1 MVKLISIGRNF
12 TQCNED
18 ADKTCFPGKLDQT
31 LDLSYYPMLPQHNP
45 SFLPSYLLPPSAL
58 CHRPCPWEAA
68 RSKGFNLFPQ
78 RKKKKSQTKEVDG
91 EKFPIYHS
99 DRLTRSQALA
109 QAMFPCGGLQF
120 WLEHSCCDKGA
131 HKISPCVSSLASY
144 TETVRS
150 PQLDIQILLKRIPMG
165 IEYLLS

>member
-45 SFLPSYLLPPSAL
+45 SFLPSFLLPPSAL

-91 EKFPIYHS
+91 EKFPIYRS
-99 DRLTRSQALA
+99 DRLTRSRALA
-109 QAMFPCGGLQF
+109 QAMFPCGGSSFDLSIAAVIR
-120 WLEHSCCDKGA
+120 EH
-131 HKISPCVSSLASY
+131 I
-144 TETVRS
+144 RS
-150 PQLDIQILLKRIPMG
+150 VPACPPLLPTLR
-165 IEYLLS
+165 LSEVHS

>member
-45 SFLPSYLLPPSAL
+45 SFLPSFLLPPSAL

-78 RKKKKSQTKEVDG
+78 RKKKKKVKQRRLMEKNSPFIIVTVWPGAKPSPRLCSLVGGCSFDLSIAAVIREHIRSVPACPPLLPTLRPSEV
-91 EKFPIYHS
+91 HS
-99 DRLTRSQALA
+99 
-109 QAMFPCGGLQF
+109 
-120 WLEHSCCDKGA
+120 
-131 HKISPCVSSLASY
+131 
-144 TETVRS
+144 
-150 PQLDIQILLKRIPMG
+150 
-165 IEYLLS
+165 